1 MKHKVGDKVRIRTDL
16 KKYIKYGVCTCTDEM
31 CTLSGKV
38 VTISGVFPKEECYFV
53 EEDKNH
59 FFWTDE
65 MFEDSLKVTK
75 ELGKITFAEYGTI
88 RDYPYWIGLQLG
100 FRMNGSAVMDG
111 GKYTVNISP
120 ECKCGKTNREESITK
135 SVEEVNRILK
145 DAKVNYVSELVNK
158 PVEVTMENNTF
169 KDFRILTEVL

>member
-1 MKHKVGDKVRIRTDL
+1 
-16 KKYIKYGVCTCTDEM
+16 M

-65 MFEDSLKVTK
+65 MFEDSLKATK
-75 ELGKITFAEYGTI
+75 ELGKIIFAEYGI
-88 RDYPYWIGLQLG
+88 LKGCPNLIGLQLG
-100 FRMNGSAVMDG
+100 FSIGCKKVDDG
-111 GKYTVNISP
+111 GKYTVNVGT
-120 ECKCGKTNREESITK
+120 ECKREDLNREETITESIEK
-135 SVEEVNRILK
+135 VNQILK
-145 DAKVNYVSELVNK
+145 DAKVNYVSELLNK
-158 PVEVTMENNTF
+158 PVEVTIENNTF